1 MGDDWEIAKGQL
13 QLERDKLVLARD
25 QFEMDK
31 ARQAWVE
38 AFEEKR
44 LKLDKYEAK
53 TRRMA
58 VGGSVAVENCHG

>member
-1 MGDDWEIAKGQL
+1 MGDTEL
-13 QLERDKLVLARD
+13 QIERDKLALARD

-38 AFEEKR
+38 MFEEKR

-58 VGGSVAVENCHG
+58 VENSHG

>member
-1 MGDDWEIAKGQL
+1 MGDEGQL

-38 AFEEKR
+38 MFEEKR

-58 VGGSVAVENCHG
+58 VENSRGEQPVENSHG